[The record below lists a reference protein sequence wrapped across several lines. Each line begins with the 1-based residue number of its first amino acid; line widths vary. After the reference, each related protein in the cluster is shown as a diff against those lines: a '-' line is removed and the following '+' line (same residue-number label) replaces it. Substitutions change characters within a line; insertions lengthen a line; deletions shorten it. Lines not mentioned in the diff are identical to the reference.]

1 MHTVYIRKKV
11 RLAKIWLCVYCG
23 IYWVDLY
30 RLYKAQSVS
39 DTRSASHY
47 NMHHVSL
54 QYFFSPF
61 DHSFFFHPHRIKLN
75 DANEKSL
82 CVEWTEQNV
91 EKAVDSTYACWI
103 NASNLHIPKHTYKDH
118 TRFSPNSIVQKKTA
132 KYFWFFFASIFAGFF
147 PLFQFKQY
155 RFHFHIWRCAK
166 HERVQCLRDK
176 RRQMCFI

>member
-47 NMHHVSL
+47 NMHLVSL
-54 QYFFSPF
+54 QYFFL
-61 DHSFFFHPHRIKLN
+61 HSIILFFFILIELN
-75 DANEKSL
+75 
-82 CVEWTEQNV
+82 WTTPMMKKFECRMNRTKYR
-91 EKAVDSTYACWI
+91 KAVDSTYACWI

-118 TRFSPNSIVQKKTA
+118 TRFSPNSIVQKNSKI
-132 KYFWFFFASIFAGFF
+132 FLVFFASIFAVFF